1 MSSIVKNKIKT
12 FWKLIFVLK
21 IIFWPSNS
29 KSDDD
34 FDDIEQS
41 IKQTYQADRI
51 DRLMVPNSSPIPSDK
66 VLSKRQLL
74 DVLLPFRRKSAKRP
88 SKRPLERPAKR
99 PGNRP
104 KRLPKPKPS
113 VLPRYMFR
121 ILLSSFL

>member
-1 MSSIVKNKIKT
+1 
-12 FWKLIFVLK
+12 
-21 IIFWPSNS
+21 
-29 KSDDD
+29 
-34 FDDIEQS
+34 
-41 IKQTYQADRI
+41 
-51 DRLMVPNSSPIPSDK
+51 MVPNSSPIPSDK

-121 ILLSSFL
+121 I